1 MHAAPPSGTFVRGRS
16 SREGEAHQQARR
28 ASCGGSDCPL
38 DTTTISGDATE
49 VILRARSSNIQAI
62 SLNVST
68 SGESD
73 PTVAGAN
80 AMILFPGE
88 SIRLPA
94 DPATGTLLVKY
105 IIFNDAG
112 LAEPELEIVEIVP

>member
-1 MHAAPPSGTFVRGRS
+1 MSRPAVPIVAPVDES
-16 SREGEAHQQARR
+16 
-28 ASCGGSDCPL
+28 L

-68 SGESD
+68 STESD
-73 PTVAGAN
+73 PSSAGAN

-88 SIRLPA
+88 SIHLPA
-94 DPATGTLLVKY
+94 DPAGGTLLVKY
-105 IIFNDAG
+105 ITLNDVTA
-112 LAEPELEIVEIVP
+112 LADPVLEIVEIVP

>member
-1 MHAAPPSGTFVRGRS
+1 MSGPAV
-16 SREGEAHQQARR
+16 
-28 ASCGGSDCPL
+28 PL
-38 DTTTISGDATE
+38 VEPVTTTLGTTTIGGDATE
-49 VILRARSSNIQAI
+49 VILRARSSNVQAI

-68 SGESD
+68 SGEDD
-73 PTVAGAN
+73 PGDDGAD

-94 DPATGTLLVKY
+94 DPATETLLVKY